1 LNFHNDNQLK
11 PPPRWNLLIINKLV
25 SAYKLWDNFKDHFPK
40 KYKSLVIKIDALLIE
55 ILELFFAASKL
66 SGQRKL
72 PILNKASGKL
82 DISKFFFQFA
92 WDLKILDNKKY
103 ILIAKGLVEIGK
115 MLGNW
120 LKSVEKQTLPK

>member
-1 LNFHNDNQLK
+1 
-11 PPPRWNLLIINKLV
+11 
-25 SAYKLWDNFKDHFPK
+25 
-40 KYKSLVIKIDALLIE
+40 
-55 ILELFFAASKL
+55 LELFFAASKL